1 MRTHSRIRKI
11 LIATAVIA
19 ITTGLAGPTALA
31 QSPAYPAKTVRIVI
45 NYTPGGPSDLVARYM
60 AAKMGEIFGQSFVV
74 DNMPSANG
82 AIGTLTVARAA
93 PDGHTLLISSAG
105 HTSLAAALYTDKLPF
120 DPFRDMAPVGML
132 LTSTQMIVTHPSLNI
147 KTIAELVKVAKSRPG
162 QINYGSVGVGSPNH
176 MGIELMKSMAGI
188 DMLHVPYKGT
198 SQVMQDLVAGRVQ
211 LMLNSM
217 ATVVPFT
224 RSGKLVPL
232 AVGSPARSSAA
243 PDVPTMIE
251 SGFPGFEVST
261 WWAMFAPNKTPTALI
276 ARLNSVTHQVL
287 ADAQLAKTF
296 SAQGA
301 EPAGSTPE
309 FLTKLMREEYDR
321 WRKVIAD
328 AKIVAEQDMISKN
341 LSLFRAW

>member
-1 MRTHSRIRKI
+1 MRTFSRVRRMF
-11 LIATAVIA
+11 IATVTIA
-19 ITTGLAGPTALA
+19 ISAGMTIPPAHA
-31 QSPAYPAKTVRIVI
+31 QTPAYPSKTVRIII
-45 NYTPGGPSDLVARYM
+45 NYTPGGPSDLVARSV
-60 AAKMGEIFGQSFVV
+60 AARMSEILGQPFVV

-105 HTSLAAALYTDKLPF
+105 HTSLVAALYADKLPF
-120 DPFRDMAPVGML
+120 DPFRDMVPVGML
-132 LTSTQMIVTHPSLNI
+132 LSSTQMIVAHPSLNV
-147 KTIAELVKVAKSRPG
+147 KTIAELVRMARSKPG

-176 MGIELMKSMAGI
+176 LGIELLKSMAGI

-251 SGFPGFEVST
+251 SGFAGYEVST
-261 WWAMFAPNKTPTALI
+261 WWSMFAPLKTPAPII
-276 ARLNSVTHQVL
+276 ARLNAVTHQVL
-287 ADAQLAKTF
+287 ADPQLAKTF

-309 FLTKLMREEYDR
+309 FVTRLMREEYDR

-328 AKIVAEQDMISKN
+328 AKIVAE
-341 LSLFRAW
+341 

>member
-1 MRTHSRIRKI
+1 MHPLAMIRKVFV
-11 LIATAVIA
+11 ATTAIA
-19 ITTGLAGPTALA
+19 ISAGMTSPSVFA
-31 QSPAYPAKTVRIVI
+31 QSPAYPSKTVRVVI
-45 NYTPGGPSDLVARYM
+45 NYTPGGPSDLVARTV
-60 AAKMGEIFGQSFVV
+60 AARMSEILGQSFVV

-82 AIGTLTVARAA
+82 AVGTLAVVRAA

-105 HTSLAAALYTDKLPF
+105 HTSLVAALYSEKLPF

-132 LTSTQMIVTHPSLNI
+132 LSSTQMIVAHPSLNV
-147 KTIAELVKVAKSRPG
+147 KTIAELVRMAKSKPG

-176 MGIELMKSMAGI
+176 LGIELLKSTAGI

-198 SQVMQDLVAGRVQ
+198 AQVMQDLVAGRVQ

-261 WWAMFAPNKTPTALI
+261 WWSMFAPLKTPAPII

-287 ADAQLAKTF
+287 ADPQLAKTF

-301 EPAGSTPE
+301 EPAASTPE
-309 FLTKLMREEYDR
+309 FVTRLMREEYDR

-328 AKIVAEQDMISKN
+328 AKIVAE
-341 LSLFRAW
+341 